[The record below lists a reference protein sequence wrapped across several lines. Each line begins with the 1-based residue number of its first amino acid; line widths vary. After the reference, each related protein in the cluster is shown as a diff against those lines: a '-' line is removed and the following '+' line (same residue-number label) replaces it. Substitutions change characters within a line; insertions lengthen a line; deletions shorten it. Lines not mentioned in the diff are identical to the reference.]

1 VNVQTVETH
10 HDPAVGTGPAGAGAT
25 VAQLSVRLA
34 VVEREPLVASTVRR
48 ALETRG
54 VDVTLVPWS
63 GDGDEAQVRRGV
75 AAAHADRV
83 LLMSPLSPWPLL
95 RDAQAL
101 VLGSTEHWLLL
112 SVTPPG
118 PAWGA
123 MLDAGVEAVLPSS
136 TGLDDTVTALERSTS
151 GLAVMDPALEA
162 RLRQEWHGMTTEL
175 ALMRLRLDRLSPRET
190 QVLERLYDGD
200 VVRQVADNLGVTQHT
215 VRTQV
220 KSVMRKLEVNT
231 QLAAV
236 AVFGWVKEHPLAPG
250 DVR

>member
-1 VNVQTVETH
+1 MQTVETH
-10 HDPAVGTGPAGAGAT
+10 HDPVVGTGPAAAGAA

-54 VDVTLVPWS
+54 VDVILVPWS
-63 GDGDEAQVRRGV
+63 GAGDEAQVRRGV

-83 LLMSPLSPWPLL
+83 LLMTPLSPWPLL

-101 VLGSTEHWLLL
+101 VLGSTERWLLHT
-112 SVTPPG
+112 VTPPG

-123 MLDAGVEAVLPSS
+123 MLDAGVEAILPSS
-136 TGLDDTVTALERSTS
+136 TGLDDAVAALERSTS

-175 ALMRLRLDRLSPRET
+175 ALMRLRLDRLSPREN

-236 AVFGWVKEHPLAPG
+236 AVFGWVKEHPLAAG